1 MVDSVVDPVRVPTI
15 TLSQTEVDDIKA
27 LIEAGQL
34 PPDFLKRHE
43 EAKRQNVFG
52 FDHTTDADG
61 NPQEQGIGSAKNQTR
76 NQINAYKKY
85 AKYEADYSKE
95 LYDATVARMEAELA
109 ACEKARAAKAKAPAR
124 R

>member
-43 EAKRQNVFG
+43 EAKRQ
-52 FDHTTDADG
+52 
-61 NPQEQGIGSAKNQTR
+61 KR
-76 NQINAYKKY
+76 
-85 AKYEADYSKE
+85 
-95 LYDATVARMEAELA
+95 LRL
-109 ACEKARAAKAKAPAR
+109 
-124 R
+124 